1 MLLMTTTMDDP
12 YFSLS
17 YKHRRFVDA
26 YLETWNAS
34 EAARRAKYRGD
45 ANTVGPRLMAN
56 VGIRAA
62 IELRLQQTTMQANE
76 ILKRLDQQGSNEAAA
91 YIQPDGEVD
100 LPRLI
105 ADGKSHLIKG
115 IKYDRRGKM
124 MVEFYDAQVALI
136 QLGRAQR
143 VFVDQVAVNGQLDQV
158 TVNVYLPDN
167 GRADLSNEGRNDAN

>member
-1 MLLMTTTMDDP
+1 MDDP

-17 YKHRRFVDA
+17 PKRRRFIEA

-34 EAARRAKYRGD
+34 EAARRAGYKTR
-45 ANTVGPRLMAN
+45 ANSAGQQLMSN
-56 VGIRAA
+56 PDIRAA
-62 IELRLQQTTMQANE
+62 IDLRLQQTTMQANE
-76 ILKRLDQQGSNEAAA
+76 ILKRLDQQGKNEAAA

-124 MVEFYDAQVALI
+124 MVEFYDAQAALI